1 MRSILLSVCLIAC
14 MSKQAQEEFPY
25 QASLTDIEGNSINSA
40 SFSNNGNPIVI
51 DFWGAF
57 CKPCIVKYNA
67 MKEVYGQWQADT
79 GVKII
84 IVSIDTE
91 RLQPTTKKIMEK
103 FDWPFDAYFDANQ
116 ELMNQLADGNS
127 VPRTFIFDGNNE
139 LVYKATGAKIIP
151 KDENVDPKMVGEI
164 MYGGGSMESITCDLS
179 EYKEAIYKLSD
190 N

>member
-1 MRSILLSVCLIAC
+1 MRSLLISIGLMAC
-14 MSKQAQEEFPY
+14 ISQQAQEEFPY
-25 QASLTDIEGNSINSA
+25 EASLTDIEGNSVNST
-40 SFSNNGNPIVI
+40 SFSNNGKPIII

-67 MKEVYGQWQADT
+67 MKEVYNQWQADT

-84 IVSIDTE
+84 IVSIDDE
-91 RLQPTTKKIMEK
+91 RMQSTTKKIMEK
-103 FDWPFDAYFDANQ
+103 FNWPFEAYFDGNQ

-127 VPRTFIFDGNNE
+127 VPRTFIFDGDNQ
-139 LVYKATGAKIIP
+139 LMFKKTGAKIIP
-151 KDENVDPKMVGEI
+151 KDEVMDPKMIGEV

-179 EYKEAIYKLSD
+179 EYEDVIYKLSK